1 MQNRNTNG
9 RETFIETMQLYIDG
23 VVQQSEDR
31 THDRIRSIDEY
42 WAIRRHASGYFP
54 AFTLIELELDFPEDV
69 YHHPL
74 FKTLRDCALHSICV
88 GNVSL
93 LILSTIPQADDSHRI
108 FTLIMLNEL
117 AVMHFTIL
125 LP

>member
-1 MQNRNTNG
+1 MAERH
-9 RETFIETMQLYIDG
+9 FIETMQLYIDG

-31 THDRIRSIDEY
+31 THDQIQSINEY
-42 WAIRRHASGYFP
+42 WMIRRHASVYFP

-74 FKTLRDCALHSICV
+74 FKTLRNWALHSICA

-117 AVMHFTIL
+117 AAMHFTIL